1 MNMSSLVSKLAAF
14 AAAVVLATTAN
25 ASLIIEGGIAGS
37 TGLGGS
43 NDVIPGK
50 NGFYNANLKVDV
62 DSIITFSFVGKE
74 ADWKN
79 YFKTTQNAGVI
90 YNQGGAGQT
99 FSIFAAAGTYLDFYF
114 EVFNHK
120 TNAFVGGVSNGSNND
135 DGSGK
140 VNFWLGSNGLD
151 GIWIALD
158 DTGFS
163 IDDNHDDLVILA
175 TARAVPEP
183 ASLALLGIGALGLV
197 AQRRRN
203 RN

>member
-1 MNMSSLVSKLAAF
+1 MCSGLLKKLAAF
-14 AAAVVLATTAN
+14 SAVVVMAASAN
-25 ASLIIEGGIAGS
+25 ASLIIDGGVAGS
-37 TGLGGS
+37 TGAGDI
-43 NDVIPGK
+43 NDVIPGQ
-50 NGFYNANLKVDV
+50 NGYYNANLKVDV

-74 ADWKN
+74 ADWKD

-114 EVFNHK
+114 EVFDNK
-120 TNAFVGGVSNGSNND
+120 TNAFVGSVYNGSNSGYGT
-135 DGSGK
+135 DG
-140 VNFWLGSNGLD
+140 VNFWLGSNGLG

-158 DTGFS
+158 DTGKDV
-163 IDDNHDDLVILA
+163 DDNHDDSVILA

-197 AQRRRN
+197 VQRRRN
-203 RN
+203 HN